1 MNKKFL
7 SAILFGALMVSSTGT
22 FVSCKDYDDDID
34 NLQGQ
39 IDKLATKEDMEAK
52 LAQMQA
58 AIDAAKATAEEAL
71 KKAEAGGNADE
82 IADLTKRIEALE
94 KATIDV
100 EALKKELKDAVNED
114 IDKFRSEMEEL
125 IGEVE
130 GLVGKIADLVTSVE
144 LVKSYAIDQES
155 GFAPIML
162 STAIEQENVFSEG
175 ISNKITFTK
184 DAEVQTP
191 GQFLV
196 RVSPTNAVLTPD
208 MISLVNSQGENLDG
222 ILEVVKVEK
231 SEVLLS
237 RAANESGLWN
247 VTVQLKNYGDGK
259 AFDAATSNEGKKIL
273 FAAQVNNTLSTS
285 ETRYVTS
292 SYDLTLGW
300 KEFEG
305 AKKLNYFVD
314 TKNVAEINNRFNN
327 TSLSLKEQTATI
339 DYKELEWKDKAAVK
353 PTADNTIN
361 DDNRSAEEVYPAVQ
375 GQALKIALSSSNDE
389 VVAPTNI
396 RAIYVVLDKQNAV
409 ESAPSE
415 LNAWNSYT
423 YTGLNTVVEGTSTE
437 ITIDSKSAINDII
450 GFRVFAVN
458 YDGTLVDPDGKAFY
472 VNLGDKSADW
482 NAVDTKI
489 TALSPDAVTT
499 TKSEEITVSL
509 TKLTAP
515 TTAEWTTDEISNIT
529 PVFNAYFVDKEGNI
543 IYNTTRDKLNTFSDV
558 DFSKVTK
565 VYTMPALNN
574 WKVYEDNKAYNGTL
588 TIKNESGHV
597 LATMNLSMT
606 KVLPT
611 GIPEGFSIK
620 TAQVAEGIYNCYMIP
635 NTWAASQATEGTM
648 EMSEIFNFGK
658 GTPAQYNISFATST
672 VDDNNKPAAITVNG
686 DGKLVVNKDYI
697 NNNDK
702 HVTTVVYN
710 YGKISSVQNDEGYVD
725 VIRTAAE
732 FQTIYNCIYNNT
744 YSWHWATAEELGKK
758 ELPYSTELTYG
769 TDTDLEADTYIYG
782 VSTWDGRYS
791 AFLNDTYKSS
801 LVIEDATLTSDANG
815 EEEYFDVEIADGHIV
830 KFNAVEE
837 SSTTNPTAPVQ
848 STLTITAKDMYG
860 HDVVIKLPMTVNKR

>member
-114 IDKFRSEMEEL
+114 IDKFRGEMEEL

-791 AFLNDTYKSS
+791 AFLNDTYESS